1 MDMHKVLFRNEDVT
15 VYVRHGSTLLE
26 AARKAGIDVYPLL
39 DGLVSCHGKGLC
51 GTCVVSAEPAE
62 GLAPKNKREAWRT
75 SGKGV
80 AALML
85 PQIPGRADLRLACK
99 AEVTGEVRVETSP
112 DLGLAWKRHPY
123 YSGRSVNSWETEPRL
138 AGGAADPAPKGEEPS
153 TADAGAPA
161 GTPSGGSDDGD
172 KA

>member
-1 MDMHKVLFRNEDVT
+1 MTR
-15 VYVRHGSTLLE
+15 
-26 AARKAGIDVYPLL
+26 L
-39 DGLVSCHGKGLC
+39 DSFGLVMTIMPRAPSPRMVLRSATDAVAPTADL
-51 GTCVVSAEPAE
+51 TCVVSAEPAE

-123 YSGRSVNSWETEPRL
+123 YSGRSVNSWET
-138 AGGAADPAPKGEEPS
+138 
-153 TADAGAPA
+153 
-161 GTPSGGSDDGD
+161 
-172 KA
+172 